1 MSKFTKLYQH
11 PLLYFI
17 DAYKKKRGLPSTN
30 GPYRIPDYRT
40 PAWYTS
46 EASEQLALAL
56 TQPNPVYLFQAG
68 TWEESSGAAH
78 LMEALAN
85 DGLVFSLSIS
95 TQPKTRSS
103 FNALATFAR
112 DNPLLYR
119 QLLAQYLRPLQG
131 KIAGVIFARD
141 NTPLT
146 KPVANLCELLGI
158 PRILIPLERYLGD
171 PERYYRCPVTGA
183 CLPTADFTI
192 GSGGIQKQTLL
203 KRGYPEERYI
213 ELPTLNECGEDK
225 SNTDSQAVRELL
237 GVCLRNED
245 RLIVL
250 DIGQGARAPRPGKA
264 LSPLKARTVR
274 GILASLF
281 ELLGTHGDL
290 SLAVR
295 IADGE
300 SLDQLLGEALLRQI
314 SLASQ
319 ILIFDE
325 SSCPVSARELL
336 STASVLITLDPDT
349 AAQASRDHTHTIF
362 VGEAE
367 QAVGDQVSFLASS
380 KVKALPGLLLE
391 LLGTPLSQLVNRSTS
406 GIDLGI
412 HGPFIRSALLSIREN
427 GELRPPILERFFSGE
442 AIDGIA
448 THNHGSAWSGTQ
460 RYMTELLNA
469 QSRSTTGLAWDNI
482 DLVCCADVF
491 VMWGIKPTRS
501 KGYLRAIA
509 QRLGRPAI
517 VAEDGFIRSVD
528 IGLSGEPGLSVIL
541 DDSTAYYDATQVSR
555 LQRLLE
561 SGPELSNAQREES
574 RRSIRKIVEY
584 RVSKYN
590 HAPDFRP
597 DVGAPERPKI
607 LLIDQRY
614 GDQSIVSG
622 LADETTFRRMLQDAL
637 AREEFDVIIKQHP
650 DAIKGGKSSYF
661 SDERVAFTKTIDRVY
676 CIRYDVNPYAL
687 LDLVDEV
694 YVATSGMGFEALM
707 AGKTVHCYGMPF
719 YAGWGAT
726 MDKQQVPGRTRR
738 RSMEDIFYFAYIA
751 LSRYYRPD
759 IGQLASVEEMV
770 EYIAEKR
777 AG

>member
-158 PRILIPLERYLGD
+158 PRILIPMESYRGD
-171 PERYYRCPVTGA
+171 PERYYRCSITGA
-183 CLPTADFTI
+183 CLPTADFVI
-192 GSGGIQKQTLL
+192 GPQGIQKQVLL
-203 KRGYPEERYI
+203 NRGYPEARYF
-213 ELPTLNECGEDK
+213 ELSPLPEYAGKEK
-225 SNTDSQAVRELL
+225 GADSQLIQKLL
-237 GVCLRNED
+237 GACLRDGD
-245 RLIVL
+245 RLVVL
-250 DIGQGARAPRPGKA
+250 DIRQDAHAHRPGQVSPR
-264 LSPLKARTVR
+264 LS
-274 GILASLF
+274 ASVIRAVFTALF
-281 ELLGTHGDL
+281 EVISGRSNV
-290 SLAVR
+290 SLAVLA
-295 IADGE
+295 AD
-300 SLDQLLGEALLRQI
+300 DQLLGQKLSRQVC
-314 SLASQ
+314 LAPQ
-319 ILIFDE
+319 ITFFDE
-325 SSCPVSARELL
+325 SSCPVASHELL
-336 STASVLITLDPDT
+336 SIASVLVALDPDT
-349 AAQASRDHTHTIF
+349 VIRTNHAHTIF
-362 VGEAE
+362 VGDAMEAL
-367 QAVGDQVSFLASS
+367 GDPICCLASS
-380 KVKALPGLLLE
+380 KVSALPD
-391 LLGTPLSQLVNRSTS
+391 LVHRALDAPPPGFKSDSTDS
-406 GIDLGI
+406 VDWDI
-412 HGPFIRSALLSIREN
+412 HGPAIRNALLSIREN
-427 GELRPPILERFFSGE
+427 GELRPSMLERFFSGE

-460 RYMTELLNA
+460 RYMPELLSA

-482 DLVCCADVF
+482 DLVSCADVF

-501 KGYLRAIA
+501 KAYLRAIA
-509 QRLGRPAI
+509 QRLGRPVI

-528 IGLSGEPGLSVIL
+528 IGLSGEPGLSIIL

-561 SGPELSNAQREES
+561 SGPELNIAQREES

-597 DVGAPERPKI
+597 DVGTSGRPKI

-622 LADETTFRRMLQDAL
+622 LADETTFERMLQDAL
-637 AREEFDVIIKQHP
+637 ARKDFDVIIKQHP

-661 SDERVAFTKTIDRVY
+661 SDERVAFTKTIDRVH

-687 LDLVDEV
+687 LDMVDEV

-707 AGKTVHCYGMPF
+707 AGKPVHCYGMPF

-726 MDKQQVPGRTRR
+726 KDKQQVSGRTRR
-738 RSMEDIFYFAYIA
+738 RSMEDIFYFSYIA

-759 IGQLASVEEMV
+759 TGQLASVEEMV
-770 EYIAEKR
+770 EYIAERREK
-777 AG
+777 